1 MPRMKPAKRMELEAF
16 WRAHVDGW
24 RQSSLNQ
31 REYCEAHGL
40 PLKRFGNWRA
50 KFRHDDPPKTG
61 RLLYRR
67 GGGPEH
73 MLKHMRREIPPE
85 PATYIPSARSG
96 DNGRRRNF
104 SLADKKRMVKE
115 ACREGASIS
124 GVAKK
129 YGIGRRLLF
138 HWKQELEMATQPEP
152 TFLPVTIAD
161 PLAGAPADAPDPSIV
176 IPQSMSAP
184 APVIVERL
192 APGIEV
198 DLIGGRRVRFERD
211 ADPEAVRRLVA
222 LLEGEAP

>member
-50 KFRHDDPPKTG
+50 RFRHDDPPKAG
-61 RLLYRR
+61 KLLYRR
-67 GGGPEH
+67 GGG
-73 MLKHMRREIPPE
+73 LKHMAGHMTKEIPPA
-85 PATYIPSARSG
+85 PASYIPSVRSG
-96 DNGRRRNF
+96 GSGERRNF
-104 SLADKKRMVKE
+104 SAADKKRIVGE

-124 GVAKK
+124 GVARK
-129 YGIGRRLLF
+129 YGIGTRLLF
-138 HWKQELEMATQPEP
+138 RWKQELAPPDQTGPAL
-152 TFLPVTIAD
+152 LPVVLT
-161 PLAGAPADAPDPSIV
+161 DAPDQTTAATLPNPV
-176 IPQSMSAP
+176 P

-211 ADPEAVRRLVA
+211 ADPETVRRLVA
-222 LLEGEAP
+222 LLEGDAR

>member
-50 KFRHDDPPKTG
+50 KFRHEGPPKTG

-104 SLADKKRMVKE
+104 SLADKKRMVEE

-138 HWKQELEMATQPEP
+138 HWKQEREMAAQPEP
-152 TFLPVTIAD
+152 TVLPVTISD
-161 PLAGAPADAPDPSIV
+161 APAGVSTDASDPPIAM
-176 IPQSMSAP
+176 PQP
-184 APVIVERL
+184 APVVVERQ
-192 APGIEV
+192 APGIEIE
-198 DLIGGRRVRFERD
+198 LIGGRRVRFARD
-211 ADPEAVRRLVA
+211 ADPETVRRLVA

>member
-1 MPRMKPAKRMELEAF
+1 
-16 WRAHVDGW
+16 
-24 RQSSLNQ
+24 
-31 REYCEAHGL
+31 
-40 PLKRFGNWRA
+40 
-50 KFRHDDPPKTG
+50 
-61 RLLYRR
+61 
-67 GGGPEH
+67 
-73 MLKHMRREIPPE
+73 
-85 PATYIPSARSG
+85 
-96 DNGRRRNF
+96 
-104 SLADKKRMVKE
+104 MVEE

-138 HWKQELEMATQPEP
+138 HWKQELEMAAQSEP
-152 TFLPVTIAD
+152 TFLPVTISDA
-161 PLAGAPADAPDPSIV
+161 PAGAPADAPDPSIV